1 MASTS
6 PAFQTAVADSKKLTS
21 KPSNDDLLEIYAL
34 FKVANG
40 EDFSKATA
48 PGMIYHEANSH
59 LFFPRLQA
67 KAKYNAW
74 KKVALED
81 GLTAEEAQDK
91 YVKKIEEMKEK
102 YGYDANKEPEAVG
115 GN

>member
-1 MASTS
+1 MFDLKASLNT
-6 PAFQTAVADSKKLTS
+6 PF
-21 KPSNDDLLEIYAL
+21 PPELL
-34 FKVANG
+34 
-40 EDFSKATA
+40 SSR
-48 PGMIYHEANSH
+48 IYHEANSH

-74 KKVALED
+74 KKVAVED

>member
-6 PAFQTAVADSKKLTS
+6 PAFQTAVVDSKKLTS
-21 KPSNDDLLEIYAL
+21 KPGNDDLLELYGL
-34 FKVANG
+34 FKVAND
-40 EDFSKATA
+40 EDFSKAAA
-48 PGMIYHEANSH
+48 PGMFD
-59 LFFPRLQA
+59 LKG

-74 KKVALED
+74 KKVAVED
-81 GLTAEEAQDK
+81 GLTADEAQDK
-91 YVKKIEEMKEK
+91 YVKKVEEMKEK